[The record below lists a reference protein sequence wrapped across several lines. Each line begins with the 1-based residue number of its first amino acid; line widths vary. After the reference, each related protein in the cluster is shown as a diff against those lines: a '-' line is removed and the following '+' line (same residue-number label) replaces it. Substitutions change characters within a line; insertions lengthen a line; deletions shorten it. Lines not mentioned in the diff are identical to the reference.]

1 MEDDRES
8 DRRRIPDN
16 PWGTVANPNTAD
28 GEIQSIS
35 AFARAAGRATGWRRT
50 AARVAAWSALVLIA
64 LFLLAGVVI
73 ALR

>member
-8 DRRRIPDN
+8 DRQRNPDIP
-16 PWGTVANPNTAD
+16 WATAANPNTAD

-50 AARVAAWSALVLIA
+50 AARVAAWSALVLII
-64 LFLLAGVVI
+64 LYLLAAVVV
-73 ALR
+73 AVR